1 MPITKSLQHTAGIYG
16 HYKPVEISWRQK
28 EIGAIVMIIGKRG
41 SLVILR
47 GTDAIIAFAGGN
59 KIFALVSNSS
69 SASKPCTGKPR
80 NKHSMIPILHWLNLN
95 QNLIV
100 NSKKYRYL
108 ARLKNPPNFEVQLF
122 FQSKSWRRRWP
133 TNMRWNCDVL
143 IIFYRWTRMFV
154 AAYKRER
161 EVKERRKMH
170 SFSVNWK
177 IVVSTWGTCTMHLC
191 IHS

>member
-16 HYKPVEISWRQK
+16 HHKPVEISWRQK

-47 GTDAIIAFAGGN
+47 GTDAIITFAGGN

-80 NKHSMIPILHWLNLN
+80 NKHSMIQILHWLNLN

-100 NSKKYRYL
+100 SLKKKYQIL
-108 ARLKNPPNFEVQLF
+108 ARLKKPQISRSNYS
-122 FQSKSWRRRWP
+122 SKARVEEEDDQQ
-133 TNMRWNCDVL
+133 T
-143 IIFYRWTRMFV
+143 
-154 AAYKRER
+154 
-161 EVKERRKMH
+161 
-170 SFSVNWK
+170 
-177 IVVSTWGTCTMHLC
+177 
-191 IHS
+191 